1 MVMLTDELEA
11 NWSED
16 DQKYIDLL
24 PAWFTER
31 MLSDTWSF
39 GLLMVTGDVIGI
51 ECITSITQD
60 AIGNLWL
67 NATLLEDTLV
77 DDVAGHKI
85 LVAPTPRLQTSINS
99 SHVVA
104 AFELADS

>member
-1 MVMLTDELEA
+1 MSSEESGF
-11 NWSED
+11 NWTIKEQS
-16 DQKYIDLL
+16 YIDLL

-39 GLLMVTGDVIGI
+39 GLLMITGDII
-51 ECITSITQD
+51 AIQHIDSIIQD
-60 AIGNLWL
+60 ASGNLWL
-67 NATLLEDTLV
+67 NATLLEDTPFV

-85 LVAPTPRLQTSINS
+85 LIAPTSRLQTSINA

-104 AFELADS
+104 AFELADT